1 MCKKNLFFSAVS
13 IIAAGLLFFSCS
25 SESQIDLNSGS
36 DETLR
41 MTFSSRNSEVIWSRE
56 IESSLLSKKINT
68 SSYVSSN
75 LKLDPEVYMIS
86 STDEEPVY
94 PSIDGFGSLDS
105 TKISPEV
112 KKIVDSFAQNVISW
126 NFDENLIQK
135 NSIFSLAMFKYDV
148 ESGWKNNFNEDF
160 PLTAEKKLFSS
171 YYCGE
176 PFVDEEFLSVPLR
189 FKTPKK
195 FIDVQIFIDKTEN
208 FKITQILVKKWGK

>member
-1 MCKKNLFFSAVS
+1 
-13 IIAAGLLFFSCS
+13 
-25 SESQIDLNSGS
+25 
-36 DETLR
+36 
-41 MTFSSRNSEVIWSRE
+41 
-56 IESSLLSKKINT
+56 
-68 SSYVSSN
+68 
-75 LKLDPEVYMIS
+75 MIS

-94 PSIDGFGSLDS
+94 PSLDGFGSLDS

-126 NFDENLIQK
+126 NFDESLIQK

-176 PFVDEEFLSVPLR
+176 PFVDEDFLSVPLR

-195 FIDVQIFIDKTEN
+195 FIDVQIFIDKTED
-208 FKITQILVKKWGK
+208 FKITQILVKKMGKINECGLFDMNRNPHPVAAAYKLLLKEFGQITVIPYGEMFEITGKAASLKTQV